1 MEGLVMWTHSKKAQ
15 VSFEFI
21 MIFTLVILALT
32 GFIYIINIRLTE
44 IRIEQETLVMKN
56 LARNIE
62 NEIILASSVN
72 NFYVRRFD
80 IPTNI
85 LGNEYDMEIQE
96 NVLVINL
103 LQDNLSQKEYF
114 TPLPLDV
121 KGTFV
126 RNINENTTDHCIT
139 KNDLDGIRIS
149 RNQASLDTNVTS
161 VGIDDEFDVFISL
174 NCVQNAKSI
183 QVTVKYDPATL
194 ELLEDEVEPVVL
206 SNINLK
212 NYNPLFSGYH
222 KILDYSKA
230 AGKYIH
236 DGRYT
241 YGYLGKGCASGSGNI
256 AKLRFKV
263 LDTAPRGVTKI
274 EFDEVFETQ
283 FDEENIR
290 ILDCSTNKFTVEGLP
305 DTKNDAV
312 IMIE

>member
-1 MEGLVMWTHSKKAQ
+1 MLTLSKRAQ
-15 VSFEFI
+15 VSFEFL
-21 MIFTLVILALT
+21 MIFTLVILALS

-44 IRIEQETLVMKN
+44 IRSEQETLVMKN

-62 NEIILASSVN
+62 NEVVLASSVN
-72 NFYVRRFD
+72 NYYVRRFD
-80 IPTNI
+80 IPTKL
-85 LGNEYDMEIQE
+85 LGKDYDLKIEE

-103 LQDNLSQKEYF
+103 LQDNISQKEYF
-114 TPLPLDV
+114 TPLPLNV

-126 RNINENTTDHCIT
+126 QDINENTTQHCIT
-139 KNDLDGIRIS
+139 KNNLDGIRIS
-149 RNQASLDTNVTS
+149 RNQASLDTNVS
-161 VGIDDEFDVFISL
+161 NVLMGDEFDVFISL

-183 QVTVKYDPATL
+183 QVTIKYDSDSL
-194 ELLEDEVEPVVL
+194 ELLENKVEPVVR
-206 SNINLK
+206 SNIKLK

-230 AGKYIH
+230 SGKYIH
-236 DGRYT
+236 EGRYT

-263 LDTAPRGVTKI
+263 LDSATPGTTKI
-274 EFDEVFETQ
+274 QFDEGFETQ

-305 DTKNDAV
+305 DTKTDAV
-312 IMIE
+312 IRIA